1 MKLLISMKDFITKVV
16 LVLFSE
22 KFEELPTII
31 VIVFTACCFLQDL
44 YMGSCVI
51 FNRSIGFCMVF
62 TAALKIRRFCVFRS
76 ILFILNLRVTCTV
89 FWLHLIFSLDFA
101 CELYTVQRLSLTL
114 FH

>member
-1 MKLLISMKDFITKVV
+1 MSLVGFPGKGHIYEMKLLISMKDFITKD
-16 LVLFSE
+16 LSTLCLFYFRK

-76 ILFILNLRVTCTV
+76 ILFILNLIVTCTV
-89 FWLHLIFSLDFA
+89 LVAFNL
-101 CELYTVQRLSLTL
+101 
-114 FH
+114 